1 MDNHF
6 SLDIVGALH
15 QSRSRKQ
22 INSDIKQIEKTINM
36 LRLTGTLAKGDTKK
50 ELNAYI
56 KSLQSQ
62 LNHIKLSAKIDSR
75 NLKSEVDKALSGMSF
90 KDIDA
95 LNIDENKTKLKI
107 RKAIADARAYAEK
120 TPITVNIE
128 SKKNKLNND
137 LTAYLNKN
145 SKINESSILLEEAE
159 KVRELINAIDGK
171 KTLREAT
178 DAFQLYKSEVSATG
192 FNTKSTTDKIKTM
205 LGHVSKIS
213 SAFGVAS
220 MAVNNFVKT
229 LKTLKSND
237 TVLTEISKTSE
248 MTKQQLK
255 ELGDEAFKVAGKYGQ
270 LSSNYLLAVQEM
282 ARSGYE
288 GTSKE
293 LGKLSLLA
301 QSAGDMT
308 ADSANNYLLATDAAY
323 KYSGS
328 VEKLNVALD
337 GANYIS
343 NKNSASLTDI
353 ADATRVSASFAANA
367 GVAIDELTAAEATM
381 IAVTK
386 RSGSEIGRAFR
397 SIVLNL
403 QQVSG
408 EFDGEVIDE
417 EQLKK
422 VEDRCHSLGVEL
434 EYMQNGIATLR
445 NPMEVLKDLADVYN
459 SLPDNS
465 AEKQGLISDL
475 GGKYHANALSSLL
488 SRWDMYEKML
498 SEFSQGTGSALEEA
512 EKTANSWEGRL
523 NSLQNSW
530 DSFINTL
537 TNKEAVMGGISFF
550 DRLVQG
556 AELLTDTVG
565 EIPVVLTAVNS
576 AMVAMNKDYGI
587 TQFVNKENGKL
598 DIQGNIFGIDFTN
611 IKNLK
616 KHFSEAE
623 EAIYLWNDVLSSGEN
638 NIESFSNALVKNNAQ
653 FKAYLQTTSKDA
665 PASLSGYK
673 SYLNASG
680 VSTEALRLKTI
691 LLNSAITMLGGI
703 AIQVAVQGITYLIQR
718 EEDLRQTTQEAAN
731 SYKESASSIEDY
743 ASRYEELH
751 KALIAAKG
759 NEEETY
765 EIKQQ
770 LLALQTELNDKF
782 GEECG
787 TLDLVTNAYESQT
800 KAIRN
805 LNEEKA
811 RLFLNENKAGIDK
824 AEKEMT
830 EDRHYNLSLTGISA
844 YTDEGAALKEIAEKY
859 KDQGVALLDEL
870 GDGSYAQFSVHLNA
884 DAQSAY
890 DTINAFENDLR
901 DKAKELGNE
910 HMFDGVLDISSNS
923 LNQAKKTIDKYGD
936 IFSQALTAEIA
947 SDDGLSDTYSEALK
961 AVEDYNEAVLRS
973 DNIYGDENVAKAKEN
988 LDTVRNSIEEN
999 EEEWGRYAALVDDV
1013 FGQADTRLLEFNE
1026 AMKND
1031 AGLQNLANDLKGLSD
1046 LDLKAFDDTGDNAS
1060 FEKLKESAK
1069 ECNVSV
1075 DDLIDSLVR
1084 LGYVQGEIISGA
1096 SDVEEPQWDF
1106 SETITQ
1112 LDGLK
1117 DKFNVLDQT
1126 YAKLFDADTEIGF
1139 EDLSSINEAFKDLDG
1154 IDSFIQ
1160 RLQEAGQDTESVTEV
1175 MQDLIAAYLDY
1186 SGILNNVTNENSALI
1201 EQFLT
1206 EMGIENA
1213 HEIVLA
1219 QLSGQTEALAL
1230 QKQFLTEKGYELIDA
1245 TLEET
1250 VQFLNE
1256 ADASDEAK
1264 ASIAQLALAKLD
1276 ANNTVIDT
1284 SADIANVIAL
1294 ANAAGA
1300 SATAVAKFKNAMAV
1314 IEDAK
1319 TKPVNGVGGLKQLDY
1334 AKSLKDSVESSTY
1347 DWEFQKLDAR
1357 DFQVNAAPKY
1367 TPKYSGGS
1375 STKKA
1380 VGDAAKDA
1388 EKAAEKA
1395 AKAVENQFED
1405 MVDFFERRNDVL
1417 NDTLSLLKTNLDNVT
1432 GSFAKNNLIDAQLG
1446 VTEEK
1451 FKNYSDALNMYTQ
1464 KANEALS
1471 KLPSDI
1477 AAKIKD
1483 GAVDI
1488 TTFVGDGNKEVVEA
1502 IKDYEQWADKVADC
1516 KQELAELRT
1525 AIRQLELD
1533 KFNNIMEEFQNQ
1545 FDLHEDGKGLI
1556 SKQIDLLKEAGQL
1569 IGESFFTTQIDQS
1582 KKQLELLENEKAQL
1596 VGQMNSAI
1604 GSGRVQKASDEWL
1617 EMVNALSDV
1626 EGNIL
1631 DCKKAIEEF
1640 DNELLQLHWD
1650 VFDRIQGQFKDLD
1663 SELSN
1668 LRGLFD
1674 DSKVADSNFSWSK
1687 EALAQ
1692 LGLLAQQYELA
1703 QYQVQQYNDEINQLN
1718 KDYLDGRYSATEY
1731 ADKLSDLSAEQWE
1744 AVNASESIRDAIMD
1758 LNEVRIDEEITAIE
1772 KEISAFQ
1779 DLIDAQIEALK
1790 SAKDLHDYQQLIA
1803 EKTKSVT
1810 DLERQIAAM
1819 ANDDSA
1825 ATVAKRKQ
1833 LEEQLAQA
1841 RKELEEAEYDHSI
1854 EAQEE
1859 ALNKQYE
1866 QYEEGRNAEIEALRA
1881 SLEEREQL
1889 IAESFEA
1896 VKQNA
1901 DLIGQEITRIATEH
1915 GITVSNTIITSW
1927 QSGETAIASYGA
1939 VLSEQTS
1946 AFIGNLMGVE
1956 YEVYNLQA
1964 QANETANTLAW
1975 MFSTRADTLVGELA
1989 SSYYSEQNLNYMTQA
2004 LRDSLVK
2011 TLEGGYNIS
2020 SITSALDSIAGHLN
2034 GVASAANNAASAI
2047 SSVGAAQSGIGSGSN
2062 NSSSTRY
2069 YNTNTTKLPET
2080 VKGNV
2085 QFYTPKYVHYAS
2097 GTRNAKG
2104 GLRVINEEGKELT
2117 LPKLP
2122 SGNYAIGNEGDQ
2134 ILTKEQTDNV
2144 YEWSKTS
2151 PDEYA
2156 ESEDKP
2162 KLLTVEE
2169 FAAMYGVKPIDFTRL
2184 ASSAMYDIPSQVKNP
2199 GMMPQ
2204 AVNNNNNNV
2213 NVHYDSLVQINGDVN
2228 DADRIVNKMENVAK
2242 KAIEKSWHDFE
2253 MTRKYGI
2260 Y

>member
-1 MDNHF
+1 MDF
-6 SLDIVGALH
+6 
-15 QSRSRKQ
+15 
-22 INSDIKQIEKTINM
+22 
-36 LRLTGTLAKGDTKK
+36 
-50 ELNAYI
+50 
-56 KSLQSQ
+56 
-62 LNHIKLSAKIDSR
+62 
-75 NLKSEVDKALSGMSF
+75 
-90 KDIDA
+90 
-95 LNIDENKTKLKI
+95 
-107 RKAIADARAYAEK
+107 
-120 TPITVNIE
+120 
-128 SKKNKLNND
+128 
-137 LTAYLNKN
+137 
-145 SKINESSILLEEAE
+145 
-159 KVRELINAIDGK
+159 
-171 KTLREAT
+171 
-178 DAFQLYKSEVSATG
+178 
-192 FNTKSTTDKIKTM
+192 
-205 LGHVSKIS
+205 IS
-213 SAFGVAS
+213 
-220 MAVNNFVKT
+220 
-229 LKTLKSND
+229 
-237 TVLTEISKTSE
+237 
-248 MTKQQLK
+248 
-255 ELGDEAFKVAGKYGQ
+255 
-270 LSSNYLLAVQEM
+270 
-282 ARSGYE
+282 
-288 GTSKE
+288 
-293 LGKLSLLA
+293 GKL
-301 QSAGDMT
+301 G
-308 ADSANNYLLATDAAY
+308 
-323 KYSGS
+323 
-328 VEKLNVALD
+328 
-337 GANYIS
+337 
-343 NKNSASLTDI
+343 
-353 ADATRVSASFAANA
+353 
-367 GVAIDELTAAEATM
+367 
-381 IAVTK
+381 
-386 RSGSEIGRAFR
+386 
-397 SIVLNL
+397 
-403 QQVSG
+403 
-408 EFDGEVIDE
+408 
-417 EQLKK
+417 
-422 VEDRCHSLGVEL
+422 
-434 EYMQNGIATLR
+434 
-445 NPMEVLKDLADVYN
+445 
-459 SLPDNS
+459 
-465 AEKQGLISDL
+465 
-475 GGKYHANALSSLL
+475 
-488 SRWDMYEKML
+488 
-498 SEFSQGTGSALEEA
+498 
-512 EKTANSWEGRL
+512 
-523 NSLQNSW
+523 
-530 DSFINTL
+530 
-537 TNKEAVMGGISFF
+537 
-550 DRLVQG
+550 
-556 AELLTDTVG
+556 
-565 EIPVVLTAVNS
+565 
-576 AMVAMNKDYGI
+576 
-587 TQFVNKENGKL
+587 
-598 DIQGNIFGIDFTN
+598 
-611 IKNLK
+611 
-616 KHFSEAE
+616 
-623 EAIYLWNDVLSSGEN
+623 IYLWNDVLSSGEN

-718 EEDLRQTTQEAAN
+718 EEDLRQSAQEAAN
-731 SYKESASSIEDY
+731 TYKESSSSIEDY

-844 YTDEGAALKEIAEKY
+844 YTDEGAALNEIAEKY

-923 LNQAKKTIDKYGD
+923 LNQAKETIDKYGD

-961 AVEDYNEAVLRS
+961 AVEDYNEAILRAE
-973 DNIYGDENVAKAKEN
+973 NIYSDENVAKAKEN
-988 LDTVRNSIEEN
+988 LDTVKASIKEN

-1106 SETITQ
+1106 SETIAQ
-1112 LDGLK
+1112 LDELK
-1117 DKFNVLDQT
+1117 GKFDTLDQT

-1139 EDLSSINEAFKDLDG
+1139 EDLSSINEAFKDMDG

-1186 SGILNNVTNENSALI
+1186 SGILNNVTEENSALI

-1334 AKSLKDSVESSTY
+1334 AKSLKDSVENSTY

-1357 DFQVNAAPKY
+1357 DFKVNTAPKY

-1483 GAVDI
+1483 GAVDL

-1582 KKQLELLENEKAQL
+1582 KKQLELLENEKVRL
-1596 VGQMNSAI
+1596 VEQMNSAI
-1604 GSGRVQKASDEWL
+1604 GSGRVD
-1617 EMVNALSDV
+1617 
-1626 EGNIL
+1626 
-1631 DCKKAIEEF
+1631 
-1640 DNELLQLHWD
+1640 
-1650 VFDRIQGQFKDLD
+1650 
-1663 SELSN
+1663 
-1668 LRGLFD
+1668 
-1674 DSKVADSNFSWSK
+1674 
-1687 EALAQ
+1687 
-1692 LGLLAQQYELA
+1692 
-1703 QYQVQQYNDEINQLN
+1703 
-1718 KDYLDGRYSATEY
+1718 
-1731 ADKLSDLSAEQWE
+1731 
-1744 AVNASESIRDAIMD
+1744 
-1758 LNEVRIDEEITAIE
+1758 
-1772 KEISAFQ
+1772 
-1779 DLIDAQIEALK
+1779 
-1790 SAKDLHDYQQLIA
+1790 
-1803 EKTKSVT
+1803 
-1810 DLERQIAAM
+1810 
-1819 ANDDSA
+1819 
-1825 ATVAKRKQ
+1825 
-1833 LEEQLAQA
+1833 
-1841 RKELEEAEYDHSI
+1841 
-1854 EAQEE
+1854 
-1859 ALNKQYE
+1859 
-1866 QYEEGRNAEIEALRA
+1866 
-1881 SLEEREQL
+1881 
-1889 IAESFEA
+1889 
-1896 VKQNA
+1896 
-1901 DLIGQEITRIATEH
+1901 
-1915 GITVSNTIITSW
+1915 
-1927 QSGETAIASYGA
+1927 
-1939 VLSEQTS
+1939 
-1946 AFIGNLMGVE
+1946 
-1956 YEVYNLQA
+1956 
-1964 QANETANTLAW
+1964 
-1975 MFSTRADTLVGELA
+1975 
-1989 SSYYSEQNLNYMTQA
+1989 
-2004 LRDSLVK
+2004 
-2011 TLEGGYNIS
+2011 
-2020 SITSALDSIAGHLN
+2020 
-2034 GVASAANNAASAI
+2034 
-2047 SSVGAAQSGIGSGSN
+2047 
-2062 NSSSTRY
+2062 
-2069 YNTNTTKLPET
+2069 
-2080 VKGNV
+2080 
-2085 QFYTPKYVHYAS
+2085 
-2097 GTRNAKG
+2097 
-2104 GLRVINEEGKELT
+2104 
-2117 LPKLP
+2117 
-2122 SGNYAIGNEGDQ
+2122 
-2134 ILTKEQTDNV
+2134 
-2144 YEWSKTS
+2144 
-2151 PDEYA
+2151 
-2156 ESEDKP
+2156 
-2162 KLLTVEE
+2162 
-2169 FAAMYGVKPIDFTRL
+2169 
-2184 ASSAMYDIPSQVKNP
+2184 
-2199 GMMPQ
+2199 
-2204 AVNNNNNNV
+2204 
-2213 NVHYDSLVQINGDVN
+2213 
-2228 DADRIVNKMENVAK
+2228 
-2242 KAIEKSWHDFE
+2242 
-2253 MTRKYGI
+2253 
-2260 Y
+2260 

>member
-1 MDNHF
+1 MSDNSF
-6 SLDIVGALH
+6 NIKLQAVLDKIKSIANI
-15 QSRSRKQ
+15 KA
-22 INSDIKQIEKTINM
+22 DIKAVESKLPKIKLQ
-36 LRLTGTLAKGDTKK
+36 GTLNKTAVKK
-50 ELNAYI
+50 EL
-56 KSLQSQ
+56 
-62 LNHIKLSAKIDSR
+62 D
-75 NLKSEVDKALSGMSF
+75 
-90 KDIDA
+90 
-95 LNIDENKTKLKI
+95 TKLKTVKPKVKI
-107 RKAIADARAYAEK
+107 DADTTQAEKKIKKIGKQKTDTTITPKVDNTQAVSSLKQAQKETKTLWERFTGGIAGINLIQIGVQKVVQAIHQAIAGIKELDAIKTNIQMVSNTSDSGVNAMMSSYNAMAKELSSTTKNVAEAANEFLRMGESIENTNELIRSSQVLSQVGMIESSEAASYLVSSLKGYQVAAEDSMDIVSKLTSVDMEAAVSAGGLAEALSKCSNIANNSGVAMDRLVGYTATVGETTQKSMSEVGNSFQALLSRMNNIKIGRFIDDETGESLSDTEAVLNKLGIQLRDTEDSYRSFDAVLDDIGSRWKDFTKVEQNAISVAIAGTRQRENFEALMNNYGNALRYAE
-120 TPITVNIE
+120 
-128 SKKNKLNND
+128 
-137 LTAYLNKN
+137 TAAN
-145 SKINESSILLEEAE
+145 
-159 KVRELINAIDGK
+159 
-171 KTLREAT
+171 
-178 DAFQLYKSEVSATG
+178 
-192 FNTKSTTDKIKTM
+192 
-205 LGHVSKIS
+205 
-213 SAFGVAS
+213 
-220 MAVNNFVKT
+220 
-229 LKTLKSND
+229 
-237 TVLTEISKTSE
+237 
-248 MTKQQLK
+248 
-255 ELGDEAFKVAGKYGQ
+255 
-270 LSSNYLLAVQEM
+270 
-282 ARSGYE
+282 
-288 GTSKE
+288 
-293 LGKLSLLA
+293 
-301 QSAGDMT
+301 SAGS
-308 ADSANNYLLATDAAY
+308 ALERYGVYQDSIQAKTN
-323 KYSGS
+323 
-328 VEKLNVALD
+328 
-337 GANYIS
+337 
-343 NKNSASLTDI
+343 
-353 ADATRVSASFAANA
+353 
-367 GVAIDELTAAEATM
+367 ELTAAIESLSTNVISEELYGGIIEATTGLVEF
-381 IAVTK
+381 IDKTSLLKGTLAGLVTMGASK
-386 RSGSEIGRAFR
+386 AIVSIGTGFITAAKSTARLSAAMALFDNGRSVANLKAIGAACKGL
-397 SIVLNL
+397 SD
-403 QQVSG
+403 Q
-408 EFDGEVIDE
+408 
-417 EQLKK
+417 QLKLVLSTK
-422 VEDRCHSLGVEL
+422 GLEYEDRALILAGMGVAESEQQQTLTTLGF
-434 EYMQNGIATLR
+434 A
-445 NPMEVLKDLADVYN
+445 
-459 SLPDNS
+459 S
-465 AEKQGLISDL
+465 AENAATASTFSFKGTL
-475 GGKYHANALSSLL
+475 NAL
-488 SRWDMYEKML
+488 
-498 SEFSQGTGSALEEA
+498 
-512 EKTANSWEGRL
+512 KTA
-523 NSLQNSW
+523 
-530 DSFINTL
+530 IL
-537 TNKEAVMGGISFF
+537 TNPIGTLA
-550 DRLVQG
+550 
-556 AELLTDTVG
+556 
-565 EIPVVLTAVNS
+565 TAVS
-576 AMVAMNKDYGI
+576 AATI
-587 TQFVNKENGKL
+587 A
-598 DIQGNIFGIDFTN
+598 
-611 IKNLK
+611 
-616 KHFSEAE
+616 FS
-623 EAIYLWNDVLSSGEN
+623 V
-638 NIESFSNALVKNNAQ
+638 
-653 FKAYLQTTSKDA
+653 FKQH
-665 PASLSGYK
+665 
-673 SYLNASG
+673 
-680 VSTEALRLKTI
+680 
-691 LLNSAITMLGGI
+691 
-703 AIQVAVQGITYLIQR
+703 Q
-718 EEDLRQTTQEAAN
+718 EDLRQTTQEAAN

-743 ASRYEELH
+743 ASRYEELY

-787 TLDLVTNAYESQT
+787 AINLVTDAYKDQT
-800 KAIRN
+800 EAIKA
-805 LNEEKA
+805 LNKETA
-811 RLFLNENKAGIDK
+811 QTFLNENKAGIDK

-830 EDRHYNLSLTGISA
+830 KDRHYNLSLTGISA

-859 KDQGVALLDEL
+859 KEQGVTLLDETY
-870 GDGSYAQFSVHLNA
+870 GSGSMFSVHLNA

-936 IFSQALTAEIA
+936 IFKQALTAEIA
-947 SDDGLSDTYSEALK
+947 SDDDGLSDTYSEALK

-973 DNIYGDENVAKAKEN
+973 ENIYGDENVVKAKEN
-988 LDTVRNSIEEN
+988 LDMVRSSIEEN
-999 EEEWGRYAALVDDV
+999 EEEWGRYAALVDEV
-1013 FGQADTRLLEFNE
+1013 FSQADTRLLEFNE

-1031 AGLQNLANDLKGLSD
+1031 AGLQNLANDLKGLSY

-1060 FEKLKESAK
+1060 FEKLKESA
-1069 ECNVSV
+1069 EEYNVSV

-1084 LGYVQGEIISGA
+1084 LGYVQGEILSGA
-1096 SDVEEPQWDF
+1096 SDAEEPQWDF

-1139 EDLSSINEAFKDLDG
+1139 EDLSSINEAFKDMDG

-1160 RLQEAGQDTESVTEV
+1160 RLQEAGQDTEAVTEV

-1186 SGILNNVTNENSALI
+1186 SGILNNVTEENSALI

-1284 SADIANVIAL
+1284 SADIANVVAL

-1300 SATAVAKFKNAMAV
+1300 SAAAVAKFKNAMAV

-1395 AKAVENQFED
+1395 AKAVENQFEE

-1451 FKNYSDALNMYTQ
+1451 FKNYSDALNMYTE

-1483 GAVDI
+1483 GAVDL

-1569 IGESFFTTQIDQS
+1569 IGESFFTSQIDQS
-1582 KKQLELLENEKAQL
+1582 KKQLELLEEEKAQL
-1596 VGQMNSAI
+1596 AGQMNSAI
-1604 GSGRVQKASDEWL
+1604 GSGRVQKGTDEWL

-1650 VFDRIQGQFKDLD
+1650 IFDRIQGQFKDLD

-1668 LRGLFD
+1668 LGKLFD
-1674 DSKVADSNFSWSK
+1674 DFKVTDSNFNWSK
-1687 EALAQ
+1687 EGLAQ

-1703 QYQVQQYNDEINQLN
+1703 QYQVQQYNDEISRLN

-1731 ADKLSDLSAEQWE
+1731 ADRLSELSSAQWD
-1744 AVNASESIRDAIMD
+1744 AVNSSESIKDAIID
-1758 LNEVRIDEEITAIE
+1758 LNEVRINEEIDAIE
-1772 KEISAFQ
+1772 KEIDAYRE
-1779 DLIDAQIEALK
+1779 LIDAQIDALK

-1841 RKELEEAEYDHSI
+1841 RKDLEEAEYDHSI
-1854 EAQEE
+1854 ETQEE

-1881 SLEEREQL
+1881 SLEEREQM

-1901 DLIGQEITRIATEH
+1901 DIVGQEIAAIATEH
-1915 GITVSNTIITSW
+1915 GITVSNAIITSW
-1927 QSGETAIASYGA
+1927 QNGEMAVASYGA

-1975 MFSTRADTLVGELA
+1975 MFSTRADTLVSELA
-1989 SSYYSEQNLNYMTQA
+1989 SSYYSEQNLNSMTQA
-2004 LRDSLVK
+2004 LRDSLVR

-2034 GVASAANNAASAI
+2034 GVASAANSAANAI
-2047 SSVGAAQSGIGSGSN
+2047 SSVGAAQSRIGSGS
-2062 NSSSTRY
+2062 SSSSGNRILYKLDGVAGGTITS
-2069 YNTNTTKLPET
+2069 YNKSDLEKLAKSYG
-2080 VKGNV
+2080 KGNV
-2085 QFYTPKYVHYAS
+2085 VPAYAS

-2104 GLRVINEEGKELT
+2104 GLRAVNEEGAELT

-2134 ILTKEQTDNV
+2134 ILTKEQTDNI
-2144 YEWSKTS
+2144 YEWAKVS
-2151 PDEYA
+2151 PDEFA
-2156 ESEDKP
+2156 DREDKP
-2162 KLLTVEE
+2162 QPMTMEE
-2169 FAAMYGVKPIDFTRL
+2169 FAAMYGVKPIDFSKLVSNT
-2184 ASSAMYDIPSQVKNP
+2184 MYDIPSQIKNP
-2199 GMMPQ
+2199 DMNPQ
-2204 AVNNNNNNV
+2204 TVNNNNNV